1 MLSANAVPK
10 YKVLMLTANSLKT
23 SSTEQ
28 PSQVCVCFVS
38 GVFWMTG
45 RIIHMCIYIC
55 VCVCMCRIKLMH
67 LSLIWRVQNTE
78 NQGKD
83 ITKIENYSIL
93 KTIEST
99 KITIFGDC
107 PVGCGAF
114 LENVLFKKAPRNPRV
129 SGSFK
134 FWMSFNC

>member
-55 VCVCMCRIKLMH
+55 VCVHVSNQIDALVTH
-67 LSLIWRVQNTE
+67 LESPKHREPRERYNQN
-78 NQGKD
+78 
-83 ITKIENYSIL
+83 
-93 KTIEST
+93 
-99 KITIFGDC
+99 
-107 PVGCGAF
+107 
-114 LENVLFKKAPRNPRV
+114 
-129 SGSFK
+129 
-134 FWMSFNC
+134 